1 VICSTEEDKVG
12 YKTEASSV
20 GSLVENCLWEGTR
33 DKMEVGGSSL
43 NNLVAKEGAHLDC
56 FLNLQDHFSE
66 GLLLQDKDRDV
77 QGELERCESMIITPL
92 DVEDGEGQRVSPRWV
107 VEIIKRSYP
116 IIGLSC
122 GGLEDKLLAV
132 FEEIEAARDRALAAP
147 KTNYLSSQGAKGQ
160 MELNRLAWSINYEKK
175 GAHSN
180 KGRHKGRV
188 SSRLYEA

>member
-1 VICSTEEDKVG
+1 
-12 YKTEASSV
+12 
-20 GSLVENCLWEGTR
+20 
-33 DKMEVGGSSL
+33 MEVGGSSL
-43 NNLVAKEGAHLDC
+43 NDLVAEEGAHLDC
-56 FLNLQDHFSE
+56 SLNLQHHFSE

-77 QGELERCESMIITPL
+77 QGELERCEPMVITPL
-92 DVEDGEGQRVSPRWV
+92 AMEDGEGHRVSPRWV
-107 VEIIKRSYP
+107 VERIKRFYP

-132 FEEIEAARDRALAAP
+132 LEEIEAARDRSLATP

-160 MELNRLAWSINYEKK
+160 RELNRLAWSINYEKK
-175 GAHSN
+175 GAHSD